1 VHTQL
6 GEFGRYPL
14 EYLWWQQTLKY
25 YDRLRKSTTNR
36 LLYCAYQTQIQ
47 MLNMLNDNQ
56 QCWLRNVQLWLKDQ
70 GVEVF
75 YANIKCA
82 IASAQASYLESTY
95 GEQARTKSSRLRTY
109 QLMNTSCT
117 TKSGYSYAHQ
127 RYLQVITNVQ
137 LKQSLSKFRCSN
149 HCLEVECGS
158 HAKPESVPRRDRI
171 CRLCS
176 LGAVEDEDH
185 LLLVSPAHHDIRC
198 KFSQQLGKQLTPCN
212 LLPELMHSANQKAVA
227 LYLVSCLDNRSVLLK
242 STM

>member
-1 VHTQL
+1 
-6 GEFGRYPL
+6 
-14 EYLWWQQTLKY
+14 
-25 YDRLRKSTTNR
+25 
-36 LLYCAYQTQIQ
+36 
-47 MLNMLNDNQ
+47 M
-56 QCWLRNVQLWLKDQ
+56 QLWLKDQ
-70 GVEVF
+70 GVEVL

-82 IASAQASYLESTY
+82 IARAQASYLESTY
-95 GEQARTKSSRLRTY
+95 GDQARTKSSRLRTY

-117 TKSGYSYAHQ
+117 IESGYSYAHQ

-137 LKQSLSKFRCSN
+137 LRQ
-149 HCLEVECGS
+149 CGR

-185 LLLVSPAHHDIRC
+185 LLLVCPAHHDIRC
-198 KFSQQLGKQLTPCN
+198 KFSQQLGKQLTPCS

-242 STM
+242 STL